1 MKVSRPNSKP
11 LSAEELK
18 DLDKLKSLIQ
28 RVTANGLVSQDEM
41 DAIKTF
47 IRSDGK
53 VTPEELDLCQKFIWS
68 KIESGELEYE
78 WE

>member
-11 LSAEELK
+11 LSPEELK
-18 DLDKLKSLIQ
+18 DLDRLKSLIE
-28 RVTANGLVSQDEM
+28 RATADGLVSKDEM
-41 DAIKTF
+41 DTIKTF
-47 IRSDGK
+47 MRSDGK
-53 VTPEELDLCQKFIWS
+53 VTPQELDLCQKFIWS